1 MEVPQRESGAGWPPG
16 SRQAGFVTVPDA
28 RTSEQEERLPLPF
41 QSGAHV
47 NRVCRRKGVSRT
59 NSL

>member
-1 MEVPQRESGAGWPPG
+1 MGLGGLLAPG
-16 SRQAGFVTVPDA
+16 QAGFLTVPDA

-47 NRVCRRKGVSRT
+47 N
-59 NSL
+59 

>member
-47 NRVCRRKGVSRT
+47 NRV
-59 NSL
+59 